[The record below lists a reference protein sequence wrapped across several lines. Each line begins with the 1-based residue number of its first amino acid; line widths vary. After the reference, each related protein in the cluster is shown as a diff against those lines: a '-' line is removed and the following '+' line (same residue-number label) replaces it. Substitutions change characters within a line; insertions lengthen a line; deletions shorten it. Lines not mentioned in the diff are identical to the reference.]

1 MYFYLER
8 DATLLTLY
16 GISSCD
22 SCRNARK
29 WLDEHEIAHNFHDL
43 RKDGLDIQMLE
54 RWSDRLDWQKIINTR
69 SLTWR
74 KVPEADRENMSR
86 NRALATMIERPTL
99 VKRPILESK
108 KLIAV
113 GFSADRYAEIFNKS

>member
-1 MYFYLER
+1 M
-8 DATLLTLY
+8 LTLY
-16 GISSCD
+16 GIPSCD
-22 SCRNARK
+22 TCRNARK
-29 WLDEHEIAHNFHDL
+29 WLDQHAVEHRFHDL
-43 RKDGLDIQMLE
+43 RVDGLDIQMLE
-54 RWSDRLDWQKIINTR
+54 RWSDRLDWKKILNTR

-86 NRALATMIERPTL
+86 NRAFATMIERPTL

-113 GFSADRYAEIFNKS
+113 GYSPERYAEIFKSH

>member
-1 MYFYLER
+1 L
-8 DATLLTLY
+8 
-16 GISSCD
+16 SCD
-22 SCRNARK
+22 SCRSARK
-29 WLDEHEIAHNFHDL
+29 WLDERDIAYNFHDL

-54 RWSDRLDWQKIINTR
+54 RWSDRLDWKKILNTQ

-86 NRALATMIERPTL
+86 SRALATMIERPTL

-113 GFSADRYAEIFNKS
+113 GFSADRYAEIFKKS